1 VDKLTH
7 SAGGIIV
14 GLSYDALG
22 QRRGSNWTGS
32 PSASDWTAINANTHG
47 GYTDREQLDHLSLIH
62 LNGRAYDPAI
72 GRFLSADPVVQA
84 PFNGQSLKRY
94 SYVFNNPLSFTDPS
108 GFESVNRQ
116 YCIDACRTTW
126 SFAREGIYAGV
137 LYSRGGAAA
146 PGFHLSNTQRTE
158 LT

>member
-32 PSASDWTAINANTHG
+32 PSASDWTAINANTHR
-47 GYTDREQLDHLSLIH
+47 GYTDREQLDHLNLIH
-62 LNGRAYDPAI
+62 LNGRVYDPAI